1 MKLNKIKIIL
11 FVLLVL
17 SSNLE
22 AQKIKI
28 KFSSVQYEWLPA
40 LELPSE
46 YNKYAVHV
54 SSDATDGIPQS
65 LHYSLTRESYIPKL
79 ENVSEVKTQGGS
91 FLGNKILNLSTD
103 TYGGGSP
110 PDLLL
115 RVILGNINITNKEI
129 YTGTPP
135 EAPAS
140 TETYFSYK
148 LSFQFKF
155 KIKLVDA
162 NNGKII
168 IDTLIDNPK
177 LLTYPENFNIN
188 TDGSPS
194 SKIWFHN
201 KFELDR
207 DLDRNMK
214 SILEKSKMLLTK
226 NCMGETSSIMTGLY
240 GFTKSDQSFPL
251 VTIKSKKIQ
260 FNVFDTL
267 SVKMEALYDSI
278 SLNCKNQIHKN
289 WHLPVLK
296 SKAAELFDKVKTVTS
311 DESILSEFKE
321 SKEKDKFTNS
331 MKINLMMLCLLQDR
345 FDEAK
350 QTYNEIEAYYSLP
363 QNRDDYVL
371 ANLSAIAYLLRR
383 EHSIY
388 ERHKQRFYFR

>member
-1 MKLNKIKIIL
+1 MKINKINIIL
-11 FVLLVL
+11 FVLLAF
-17 SSNLE
+17 SSNLK

-28 KFSSVQYEWLPA
+28 KFSSVKYEWLPD

-46 YNKYAVHV
+46 YNKYAVQV

-65 LHYSLTRESYIPKL
+65 FHYSLTRENYIPKL
-79 ENVSEVKTQGGS
+79 ENVSEVKTQGGTL
-91 FLGNKILNLSTD
+91 LGNKILNLATN

-115 RVILGNINITNKEI
+115 RVILGNINITDKEI

-148 LSFQFKF
+148 IIFQFKF
-155 KIKLVDA
+155 RIKLADA

-168 IDTLIDNPK
+168 LDTLIDNPK
-177 LLTYPENFNIN
+177 LLTYPENYNIN
-188 TDGSPS
+188 TDGSPAS
-194 SKIWFHN
+194 ATWFHS
-201 KFELDR
+201 KFDLDR
-207 DLDRNMK
+207 ALERNMK

-226 NCMGETSSIMTGLY
+226 NCMGETSSIMAGLY
-240 GFTKSDQSFPL
+240 GFNKSEQSFPI

-260 FNVFDTL
+260 FNVFDTINTQ
-267 SVKMEALYDSI
+267 MEALYDSI

-296 SKAAELFDKVKTVTS
+296 TKATQLYDKVKAISS

-321 SKEKDKFTNS
+321 SKEKDKFTVS

-350 QTYNEIEAYYSLP
+350 QTYDEIKAFYGLP

-371 ANLSAIAYLLRR
+371 GNLSAVAYLLRR
-383 EHSIY
+383 ESSIY